1 MIPNIITTFRLF
13 LVPLFSYLLLIA
25 DNLWGASIVLAL
37 SGLSDIVDGI
47 IARKYNMITETG
59 KVYDPLVDK
68 LMQITVLFG
77 LAVKGLIPFWF
88 ISIIIAK
95 ELIMILAS
103 MVLYIKKIIVQ
114 AKWYGKMSTVIFY
127 AVMFLHVL
135 FKDMPHS
142 VSMILLLILVASML
156 FSLLAYCGQF
166 ISSNKKEVEQIGDID

>member
-37 SGLSDIVDGI
+37 SGLSDIIDGI
-47 IARKYNMITETG
+47 IARKYNMITEIG

-103 MVLYIKKIIVQ
+103 LVLYIKKIIVQ

-127 AVMFLHVL
+127 AVMFFHVL
-135 FKDMPHS
+135 LKDIPYS

-166 ISSNKKEVEQIGDID
+166 ISSKKEVEQIENID